1 MLEPLK
7 KNPLPAD
14 NTPMQNKLSKR
25 RIAGFTTTEL
35 MIVAALIAIL
45 TTLAVPNYLSYLA
58 NNRASNL
65 AMQINAALRLAKN
78 EALHRRL
85 SVELCAIDT
94 AGGAACN
101 KTANSWQFGWQV
113 AVLPLDTIVYTYIPS
128 TASAVTIAPASSI
141 TFSPNGFPSPQA
153 FTITI
158 KPAGC
163 TQGYIISFDATA
175 ANGQLKTQP
184 TPCP

>member
-1 MLEPLK
+1 MSGPLK
-7 KNPLPAD
+7 KNRLPAD
-14 NTPMQNKLSKR
+14 KIRMKNKLFKR

-45 TTLAVPNYLSYLA
+45 STLAVPNYLTYLA

-65 AMQINAALRLAKN
+65 AMQVNAALRLAKN

-85 SVELCAIDT
+85 SVELCGIAT
-94 AGGAACN
+94 AGGSVCN
-101 KTANSWQFGWQV
+101 HVASSWEFGWQI
-113 AVLPLDTIVYTYIPS
+113 AVLPLDNVVYTYQPS

-153 FTITI
+153 YTITI
-158 KPAGC
+158 KPSGC
-163 TQGYIISFDATA
+163 SQGYIISFDATA

>member
-7 KNPLPAD
+7 KKLLPAD
-14 NTPMQNKLSKR
+14 KHHMGNKLSKQR
-25 RIAGFTTTEL
+25 MAGFTTTEL

-45 TTLAVPNYLSYLA
+45 TTLAAPNYLTYLA

-85 SVELCAIDT
+85 SVELCGIST
-94 AGGAACN
+94 AGGSLCN
-101 KTANSWQFGWQV
+101 HTASSWEFGWQI
-113 AVLPLDTIVYTYIPS
+113 AILPLDTVVYTYQPS

-158 KPAGC
+158 KPSGC
-163 TQGYIISFDATA
+163 SQGYIISFDATA
-175 ANGQLKTQP
+175 ASGQLKTQT